1 MHSTDGI
8 RAAVDTVG
16 REVALLAERAT
27 ASNGKDLDALRA
39 SWAALVNELALGPA
53 PEYRKCPHC
62 GGIGMRAATLCSTC
76 WKKLVPPPAAAD
88 GHGGVPT

>member
-16 REVALLAERAT
+16 GELALLGEGVT

-39 SWAALVNELALGPA
+39 SWVALVDALALGPA

-62 GGIGMRAATLCSTC
+62 GSAGMRAATRCSTC
-76 WKKLVPPPAAAD
+76 WEKLVPPPSAAV
-88 GHGGVPT
+88 GHWGVAT

>member
-16 REVALLAERAT
+16 REMALLGEHATT
-27 ASNGKDLDALRA
+27 ASGKDLEALRA
-39 SWAALVNELALGPA
+39 SWLALVDALALGPA

-62 GGIGMRAATLCSTC
+62 GGIGMRAATLCGTC
-76 WKKLVPPPAAAD
+76 WKELVPPPAAAD
-88 GHGGVPT
+88 GHWGGPT